1 MSDKDIQKTPSS
13 KKDLD
18 VEEVSSEKPLD
29 TGKEP
34 SRSPGSPAEPVDAP
48 YPETDRVSDTDTT
61 EKVKISGKETAAKD
75 NIPGSIG
82 DEPGSSF
89 PDLSRAEFLNSRV
102 EYLKQASEQ
111 LMKAFSSLSPAGQKL
126 LAIVLTAGLAVGYG
140 SSAIICGNQKRGYQT
155 QITDLTGNLENVTGQ
170 RDQLQGLNNEL
181 RDALGQLEDEIDDIE
196 IHLEGCQEENQEF
209 QAQVSN
215 FGRQIEER
223 EEEITVLTQG
233 LTQSGDYLGVYIIRA
248 DLDEMRNRINVTLGN
263 SLPINSII
271 SCIAL
276 QNNTTRYTDRS
287 ENATGILMGSMTERV
302 EQTFFWS
309 PEQAN
314 APEGFLNTDDSYFIL
329 VTTINGYTCYHSY
342 IQVKMGIDVI
352 DWGYSDDSMVIAVYN
367 GALVFPF
374 PGAAVIGVRKAGT
387 SVYYNVS
394 NPEMVGEETL
404 GGGHYAW
411 NATASGAP
419 EGFVKR
425 DTKYFIRVTYMEP
438 EGWYNWDQDYTE
450 NIVRSPPRRE
460 SGDDENGGGEPHEPP
475 EEY

>member
-18 VEEVSSEKPLD
+18 VEKVSSEKPLD

-34 SRSPGSPAEPVDAP
+34 SRSSSSPADPVDAP
-48 YPETDRVSDTDTT
+48 YPETDRVSDTNTT
-61 EKVKISGKETAAKD
+61 EKVKISGKETATKND
-75 NIPGSIG
+75 LPRSIG

-89 PDLSRAEFLNSRV
+89 PDLSRAEFFNSRV

-126 LAIVLTAGLAVGYG
+126 LALVLTAGLVIGYG
-140 SSAIICGNQKRGYQT
+140 SSAIICNNQKRGYQT

-170 RDQLQGLNNEL
+170 RDQMQGLNDEL
-181 RDALGQLEDEIDDIE
+181 EEVLLELEDEIDDIE
-196 IHLEGCQEENQEF
+196 TYLEGCQEESQDL
-209 QAQVSN
+209 QAQVSTL
-215 FGRQIEER
+215 GRQVEER
-223 EEEITVLTQG
+223 EEEITVLTHG
-233 LTQSGDYLGVYIIRA
+233 LKESGDMLGLYIMRA
-248 DLDEMRNRINVTLGN
+248 DLDVERNTMNITLGHT
-263 SLPINSII
+263 LPVNSII
-271 SCIAL
+271 TYIILESP
-276 QNNTTRYTDRS
+276 NGRYWDRS
-287 ENATGILMGSMTERV
+287 EDATGVIMGSMSDVV
-302 EQTFFWS
+302 EKTFIWS
-309 PEQAN
+309 PEDAE
-314 APEGFLNTDDSYFIL
+314 APEGFLNTYDSYFII
-329 VTTINGYTCYHSY
+329 VATINGYACYHQY
-342 IQVKMGIDVI
+342 VQVKMGIDVI
-352 DWGYSDDSMVIAVYN
+352 DWGYGDDSIVVAVYN
-367 GALVFPF
+367 GDQELPF
-374 PGAAVIGVRKAGT
+374 PQTAMIGVRKGGT

-394 NPEMVGEETL
+394 TPEMVEEGTL
-404 GGGHYAW
+404 GGGDYAW

-460 SGDDENGGGEPHEPP
+460 EGDENGGGEPHEPP

>member
-1 MSDKDIQKTPSS
+1 MSDKDVQKTPNS
-13 KKDLD
+13 KKDTVIKEGSD
-18 VEEVSSEKPLD
+18 KKPLK
-29 TGKEP
+29 TSEEIGEP
-34 SRSPGSPAEPVDAP
+34 SGTSSPVDPIDIP
-48 YPETDRVSDTDTT
+48 YPETDRVPDTKITS
-61 EKVKISGKETAAKD
+61 EKISGKEIGAKN
-75 NIPGSIG
+75 NIPKSVG

-89 PDLSRAEFLNSRV
+89 QELART
-102 EYLKQASEQ
+102 YLKQASEQ
-111 LMKAFSSLSPAGQKL
+111 LMKVFSSLSPAGQKL

-140 SSAIICGNQKRGYQT
+140 SSAIICSNQKRGYQT
-155 QITDLTGNLENVTGQ
+155 QITELSDNLGNVTGQ
-170 RDQLQGLNNEL
+170 RDQLQGLNDEL
-181 RDALGQLEDEIDDIE
+181 RDSLGQLEDEIDDIE

-209 QAQVSN
+209 QVQVSN

-233 LTQSGDYLGVYIIRA
+233 LTQSGDYLGVYILRA
-248 DLDEMRNRINVTLGN
+248 DLDEGRNRINVTLGN
-263 SLPINSII
+263 SLPINSMI
-271 SCIAL
+271 SWIAI
-276 QNNTTRYTDRS
+276 QNNTIRYTDRS

-329 VTTINGYTCYHSY
+329 VATINGYTCYHSY

-352 DWGYSDDSMVIAVYN
+352 DWGYGDDSMVVAVYN
-367 GALVFPF
+367 GAYVFPF

-394 NPEMVGEETL
+394 NPEKVGEETL

-425 DTKYFIRVTYMEP
+425 DTRYFIRVTYMEP

-450 NIVRSPPRRE
+450 NIVRSPPRDE
-460 SGDDENGGGEPHEPP
+460 GGDENGGGEPHEPP